1 MSNNA
6 KNNFFGNNKLIALFI
21 VLLSIF
27 LLQLIYNDFASSKSL
42 LSFNPENFWFLRLL
56 GRLHP
61 LAVHFPVALLLFTAL
76 LELGTIKNFNSTLRP
91 GIKILLIAGI
101 ISSLI
106 SAIFGILLSGSAEYG
121 ENLILHQWLGIST
134 AFSGILVWFLH
145 QRILI
150 KNQTQYIKTYRLALF
165 ITALGVIIAGH
176 LGASLT
182 HGDDYLSST
191 LPWTDN
197 FENTETT
204 SFDIN
209 SNNHDQD
216 TLTKAQE
223 KELNLKVRA
232 IFAHNCYKCHGDEKV
247 KGDLRLDSKDF
258 VFKGGENG
266 EVIVPGKPE
275 ESELFRRISLPSN
288 HEDVMPSKG
297 KKLTANDL
305 AIIEFW
311 IKKGAPWPDGSDKD
325 GVFKVAELAPRNPV
339 LPSASGIY
347 TNPVDRWTNQYF
359 VENKITWP
367 KLVDDR
373 TFLRRLYMDVI
384 GLLPNK
390 QEIDEFKKDKR
401 PDKRAIWSKKLL
413 DREDDY
419 ALHWLTFWNDALRN
433 DYTGTGYITK
443 GRYAITDWLYQSIK
457 SNKPYDL
464 FVKELVNPD
473 ENSKGFIEGIKWRG
487 VVNSSQRTEMQAAQ
501 NVAQVFL
508 GLNLKCASCHNSFIS
523 DWKLEDAYAFA
534 NIFADTTLEIN
545 RCDKPTGKFT
555 DARMLWKE
563 LGSIDNNASVPVKRS
578 QLANN
583 MVKPQNGRLY
593 RTLVN
598 RIWAQIM
605 GRGFIE
611 PVDLMDNDPWSEDM
625 LDWMAFN
632 FQQNNSNI
640 KDLIYLITSSKTY
653 QLPSA
658 GFKDPNEIVSQEYK
672 FSGRLRK
679 RMSAEQFADAGSAL
693 FGPLF
698 PDSMVRYK
706 PVIKNLKDQNIQLFA
721 RASQVVNNPFLT
733 ALGRPNRETVST
745 SRESQA
751 NLLQALELTN
761 GERFNST
768 LKKGAEIWTT
778 KYKSGDQIIKEI
790 YRQALGREV
799 RSDEYKIAIKILG
812 DKPQADTVQDLF
824 WAIMLLPEFQIIY

>member
-390 QEIDEFKKDKR
+390 QETDEFKKDKR

-433 DYTGTGYITK
+433 DYTGTGYITN

-487 VVNSSQRTEMQAAQ
+487 VVNSSQRTEMQAAP